1 MYQTFKVYIF
11 LNDVMER
18 WQEQNHM
25 HAYYYLGHH
34 IKCLSKDTA
43 TDNQQTCLLSL
54 NRHQPCIV
62 KGGLVPD
69 M

>member
-1 MYQTFKVYIF
+1 
-11 LNDVMER
+11 MER

-25 HAYYYLGHH
+25 HAYYYLVRH

-43 TDNQQTCLLSL
+43 TDYQETCLLSL
-54 NRHQPCIV
+54 NRHRPCIV
-62 KGGLVPD
+62 KGGLAPD